1 MNASIVGGSANPLT
15 SNEILELAFTK
26 AQSLSIQCQ
35 DYDAFMSFS
44 SEGLQHASSRFKL
57 SRFATNDGT
66 GESVLTLTFPI
77 KSFTGTL
84 FFASANATNASTV
97 VVWQICENSYY

>member
-1 MNASIVGGSANPLT
+1 MNASIVGGPANPLT

-26 AQSLSIQCQ
+26 AQSLSIQVK

-44 SEGLQHASSRFKL
+44 SEGLQHTSSRFKL

-66 GESVLTLTFPI
+66 GESALVLTFPI

-84 FFASANATNASTV
+84 FFASANPANASNV
-97 VVWQICENSYY
+97 VIWQICEE